1 MTTGPSAVPDPGG
14 DSVIS
19 SQRPTRIRRPGGGAP
34 PAPVDSIAQET
45 GIAPRVIPL
54 DVDWLDAHA
63 QRCGL
68 GVRPPGSAR
77 QGTITGARFR
87 DRAQVTREGP
97 RRVGQFLARHTDHC
111 RGNAV
116 GSLGVKLGAAPGAPP
131 WGQVLACHLPRG
143 QLYGQ
148 LRLVI
153 LRPLPGSPPPLRVRQ
168 SRRRHGEPGKKRRP
182 ERAVPAAWARFDP
195 SALPADAG
203 LGVRRPAAN
212 RGGATRQLV
221 HNLVRPVRRATTS
234 GCPAT
239 PSAGTR
245 ALGRTPREQ
254 RHH

>member
-1 MTTGPSAVPDPGG
+1 
-14 DSVIS
+14 VIS
-19 SQRPTRIRRPGGGAP
+19 SQRPARIRRPGGGAP

-87 DRAQVTREGP
+87 GRAQVTREGP

-116 GSLGVKLGAAPGAPP
+116 GSLGVKLGAAPGAPL

-182 ERAVPAAWARFDP
+182 ERAVQAAWARFDP